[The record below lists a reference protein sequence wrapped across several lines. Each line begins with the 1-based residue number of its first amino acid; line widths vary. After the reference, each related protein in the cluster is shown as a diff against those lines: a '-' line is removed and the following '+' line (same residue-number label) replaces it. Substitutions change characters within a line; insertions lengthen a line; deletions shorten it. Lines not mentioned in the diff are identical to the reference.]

1 MDEILELLK
10 DDVFTPGKEAANK
23 HLHRLFG
30 KDPRWLRP
38 KNVQEQRDRV
48 GGLRNSQRGRRSA
61 RHPPP
66 AHDARD
72 PAATPDLSDS
82 ATLARS
88 SGSSIERRDVLKEP
102 LYAPGMLAS
111 EMTWESE
118 CSASSRFSHR
128 FSADLLRRR
137 ATALTA
143 STDFSTDSSRD
154 SWHSMQRKLENHDDL
169 SRSDQKD
176 IFRVLKRFTL
186 SKDSAE
192 TSPCTSDANTPYPI
206 GQQPV
211 TSSQASPACTL
222 PGDFIDPTHLY
233 QAHAQIDLMLQG
245 HQPVPSHDDFG
256 NTILHQLA
264 ATPGLESALIQAV
277 QLDSGSGRFPI
288 TGTNT
293 AGQTF
298 LHVLHNQWYQ
308 GNNRDLDN
316 LLMALMATKFDFY
329 ATDVY
334 GRNFFHILRQQRVPP
349 GHIQEIA
356 RHFDFHSLNH
366 RDAFGLRP
374 MNARASTLSSMRLAI
389 PPTDESQARIE
400 AQTRLLKTIN
410 DAVQCPENR
419 ALEDPQGLNGLHCL
433 ARVVLGKRTVQDH
446 SSGSPVKR
454 RRKDDRDDFEPEAV
468 PDHCSLEK
476 RLDYLETLLAADQD
490 VNHYSAAGD
499 TVLMAFIEHT
509 SDDDERGDLRRIL
522 ERLVAGGAR
531 LEARNRAGETA
542 LQVAARLGQKY
553 TVSVLLG
560 LGARVHARNAAGRGL
575 LADLDLRISL
585 AKHEDRDYARFQ
597 ATRAMLTGRHAAF
610 GPAVQAP
617 TERDE
622 WAVCRSPSSS
632 S

>member
-1 MDEILELLK
+1 MASVDPLSCS
-10 DDVFTPGKEAANK
+10 KEAANK

-38 KNVQEQRDRV
+38 KNVQEQRERV
-48 GGLRNSQRGRRSA
+48 NGLRNSQRGRRSA
-61 RHPPP
+61 RHPAP
-66 AHDARD
+66 AHDTRD

-88 SGSSIERRDVLKEP
+88 SGSSIEMRDVLKEP

-111 EMTWESE
+111 EMSWEPE
-118 CSASSRFSHR
+118 CSASSRFPNR

-137 ATALTA
+137 GTALTA

-154 SWHSMQRKLENHDDL
+154 SWHSVQRKLEDHDDW

-186 SKDSAE
+186 SRDSAE
-192 TSPCTSDANTPYPI
+192 TSPCTPDANTPYPI

-211 TSSQASPACTL
+211 ISSQASPACTL
-222 PGDFIDPTHLY
+222 PGDFIDTNHVY
-233 QAHAQIDLMLQG
+233 QMHAQIGWMLQG
-245 HQPVPSHDDFG
+245 NQPVPGDDDFG

-264 ATPGLESALIQAV
+264 ATPGFESALIQAV
-277 QLDSGSGRFPI
+277 QLDSGSGRFPV
-288 TGTNT
+288 TRTNT
-293 AGQTF
+293 AGQTL
-298 LHVLHNQWYQ
+298 LHVLHDGWYQ
-308 GNNRDLDN
+308 ENLDLEN
-316 LLMALMATKFDFY
+316 LLMALMATNFDFY

-334 GRNFFHILRQQRVPP
+334 GRNFFHILRRKSAHLGRV
-349 GHIQEIA
+349 QEIA

-374 MNARASTLSSMRLAI
+374 MNARASTLSRLAI
-389 PPTDESQARIE
+389 PPSDKSQARIE
-400 AQTRLLKTIN
+400 AQTRLLKIIT
-410 DAVQCPENR
+410 DAIEYPENK

-454 RRKDDRDDFEPEAV
+454 RRKDDQDEFEPSAV

-476 RLDYLETLLAADQD
+476 RFDYLETLLAVKQD
-490 VNHYSAAGD
+490 VNHYNTAGD

-509 SDDDERGDLRRIL
+509 SDDDERVDLKRIL
-522 ERLVAGGAR
+522 ERLVVAGAR

-560 LGARVHARNAAGRGL
+560 LGARVHTRNADGRGL
-575 LADLDLRISL
+575 LADIDLRMSL
-585 AKHEDRDYARFQ
+585 TEHEDRDYARFQ
-597 ATRAMLTGRHAAF
+597 AVRAMLTGRYAKF

-622 WAVCRSPSSS
+622 WAVRRLSPSSAY
-632 S
+632 